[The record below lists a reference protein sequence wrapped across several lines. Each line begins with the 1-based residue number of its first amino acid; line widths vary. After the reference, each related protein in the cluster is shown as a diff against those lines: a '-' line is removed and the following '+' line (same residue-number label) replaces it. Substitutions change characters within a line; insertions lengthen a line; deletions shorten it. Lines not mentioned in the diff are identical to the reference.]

1 MCHFDI
7 SGLNGAMSN
16 ISMGYTSPL
25 NTAATTAT
33 VTKETYGNN
42 DDDDFHCFVLE
53 EITRRCDAR
62 KRTSNN
68 DVRMD
73 SPTRK
78 RSRLL

>member
-1 MCHFDI
+1 
-7 SGLNGAMSN
+7 MSN

-25 NTAATTAT
+25 NTATTAT
-33 VTKETYGNN
+33 VTNDTYNN

-62 KRTSNN
+62 KRTSSP